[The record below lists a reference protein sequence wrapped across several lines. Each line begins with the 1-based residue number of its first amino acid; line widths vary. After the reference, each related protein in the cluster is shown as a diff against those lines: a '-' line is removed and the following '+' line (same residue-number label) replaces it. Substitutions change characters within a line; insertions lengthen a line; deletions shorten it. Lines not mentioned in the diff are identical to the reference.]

1 MNRYQNIPTLII
13 DRKPVYRTVRYPE
26 IEVDENDIYVTTTQG
41 DRFDILAKDFYQ
53 DGSLYWII
61 STANPQ
67 LPQNSL
73 IIPEGYQIRIP
84 ANVGSIINKYKAL
97 NA

>member
-1 MNRYQNIPTLII
+1 MNRYQNIGITKFNN
-13 DRKPVYRTVRYPE
+13 KPIFKTVRFPK
-26 IEVDENDIYVTTTQG
+26 IDLDENDIYVTSVQG
-41 DRFDILAKDFYQ
+41 DRFDVLAEDYYQ

-61 STANPQ
+61 SIANSQ

-84 ANVGSIINKYKAL
+84 ANVGDIINKYKAL
-97 NA
+97 NS